1 MAGLYIHIPFCHSKC
16 IYCDFYSTPKLDK
29 LDALLEALVREY
41 DIRKDEITEAFRTVY
56 IGGGTPSIVPPDRL
70 AALCSALPVESAE
83 EFTIEANPEDIR
95 ADIIKAWRETGI
107 NRVSM
112 GVQSFDDE
120 ELLTIRRRHNGAD
133 AMRAIE
139 TLLDGGISNIS
150 CDLIYGLPGQSIISW
165 ERSLD
170 KMLSY
175 GLPHLSAYCLS
186 YEAGTALHARM
197 TAGKITP
204 TDDEILEQMYLMLC
218 DKTSANG
225 YEHYEIS
232 NFAKE
237 GMRSQHNSSYWTS
250 TPYIGL
256 GPGAHSFD
264 GTVRRYNPT
273 DLNAYI
279 KTADITIADD
289 ETDDERFNDLLI
301 TSLRT
306 ADGLRLDSL
315 DDMRRN
321 YLLKASE
328 RYINDGIMIA
338 DNLRMR
344 IEERSWFRSDAILR
358 DLIVV

>member
-29 LDALLEALVREY
+29 LDALLDALVREY
-41 DIRKDEITEAFRTVY
+41 DLRKDEISEPFKTVY

-70 AALCSALPVESAE
+70 AALCSALPIENAE

-95 ADIIKAWRETGI
+95 PDIIKAWRGIGI

-112 GVQSFDDE
+112 GVQSFDDN
-120 ELLTIRRRHNGAD
+120 ELLTIRRRHSGAD

-150 CDLIYGLPGQSIISW
+150 CDLIYGLPGQDIESW

-170 KMLSY
+170 RMLSY

-186 YEAGTALHARM
+186 YEEGTALHARM

-204 TDDEILEQMYLMLC
+204 TDDERLEQMYLMLC
-218 DKTSANG
+218 DKTSAAG

-232 NFAKE
+232 NFAKT
-237 GMRSQHNSSYWTS
+237 GMRSCHNSSYWTA

-264 GTVRRYNPT
+264 GKTRRYNPT
-273 DLNAYI
+273 DLNKYI
-279 KTADITIADD
+279 STADITVIED
-289 ETDDERFNDLLI
+289 ENDNERFNDLLI

-306 ADGLRLDSL
+306 SDGLRLDTL
-315 DDMRRN
+315 DEKRRD
-321 YLLKASE
+321 YLLKASG
-328 RYINDGIMIA
+328 RYINDGILTDGSKMW
-338 DNLRMR
+338 
-344 IEERSWFRSDAILR
+344 IEERSWFRADAILR
-358 DLIVV
+358 ELIVI